1 MKSFGLTSAFLLFSI
16 LVFSQTLEE
25 SWQAEQN
32 YRQTGMMVLGGW
44 AVANIASGLVF
55 RTNTSGSTSRFY
67 EMNAIWNGVNLAIAG
82 FGYFSAARLGTDG
95 SALELFQEQMGI
107 DKTLLFNAGL
117 DLGYIAAGAWMMERS
132 KNVTKDP
139 DLWKGYGKSIM
150 LQGAFL
156 FAFDVA
162 MVLIHK
168 KVTIGEGMEL
178 SFEAGVGGMG
188 MLLQF

>member
-25 SWQAEQN
+25 SWQAEEN

-44 AVANIASGLVF
+44 AVANIASGLVL

-82 FGYFSAARLGTDG
+82 FGYFSAVKLGTDG

-117 DLGYIAAGAWMMERS
+117 DLGYIAAGA
-132 KNVTKDP
+132 
-139 DLWKGYGKSIM
+139 G
-150 LQGAFL
+150 
-156 FAFDVA
+156 
-162 MVLIHK
+162 
-168 KVTIGEGMEL
+168 
-178 SFEAGVGGMG
+178 
-188 MLLQF
+188 

>member
-1 MKSFGLTSAFLLFSI
+1 MAASDCDKITI
-16 LVFSQTLEE
+16 NT
-25 SWQAEQN
+25 
-32 YRQTGMMVLGGW
+32 
-44 AVANIASGLVF
+44 AVSN
-55 RTNTSGSTSRFY
+55 SRFY
-67 EMNAIWNGVNLAIAG
+67 GESASWNGVDVAIAG
-82 FGYFSAARLGTDG
+82 FGNVRAAKLGTDD

-132 KNVTKDP
+132 KNVSKDP
-139 DLWKGYGKSIM
+139 YLWKGYGKSIM

-168 KVTIGEGMEL
+168 KVVIGDFTNKEHWERSGFLPSTLPSTGGGPCDDAEAEPTSG
-178 SFEAGVGGMG
+178 SF
-188 MLLQF
+188 

>member
-1 MKSFGLTSAFLLFSI
+1 MKAFILTFTFILLSV
-16 LVFSQTLEE
+16 LAFSQSLEE

-44 AVANIASGLVF
+44 AVANIASGLVL
-55 RTNTSGSTSRFY
+55 RSNTTGVDSRFY

-82 FGYFSAARLGTDG
+82 FGYFTAVKLGTDG
-95 SALELFQEQMGI
+95 SAFKLYQEQMGI

-132 KNVTKDP
+132 KNVSKDP

-168 KVTIGEGMEL
+168 KVVIGEQMIL
-178 SFEAGVGGMG
+178 SFNAALGGAGAV
-188 MLLQF
+188 LQF

>member
-1 MKSFGLTSAFLLFSI
+1 MKAFIFTITFLFLS
-16 LVFSQTLEE
+16 VFAFSQSLEK
-25 SWQAEQN
+25 SWEAEQN

-44 AVANIASGLVF
+44 AVANIASGLVL
-55 RTNTSGSTSRFY
+55 RSNTSGVDSRFW

-82 FGYFSAARLGTDG
+82 FGYFSAVKLGTDG
-95 SALELFQEQMGI
+95 TAFELYQEQIGM

-132 KNVTKDP
+132 KNVSKNP
-139 DLWKGYGKSIM
+139 DLWKGYGRSIM

-168 KVTIGEGMEL
+168 KVTIGDGMEL
-178 SFEAGVGGMG
+178 SFNAVPGKVGAV
-188 MLLQF
+188 LQF

>member
-168 KVTIGEGMEL
+168 KVIIGEGMEL